1 MSSRLR
7 VATTAIVAAA
17 MLVGCGSSSNSSATS
32 APGGGSKAIILAT
45 TTSVEDSGLLDQ
57 LVPEFQRQSGYTV
70 KTVAVGSGQAL
81 AMADRG
87 EADVVIAHDPETEKQ
102 LVNTGKATQSVLMHN
117 DFVVI
122 GPSSDPAGIKQA
134 TTAAD
139 ALKRISEKQAAFISR
154 GDKSGTNSFELK
166 QWKAANTTPSGSW
179 YQESGQGMGQTINI
193 ASQKQAYTIADR
205 ATYLA
210 TKDSS
215 GLAIL
220 YQGTPDMLNVYD
232 VLPVTA
238 KAGSRVNVSG
248 GEAFAEFMLSP
259 AVQKEIG
266 EFGKAKYGIAL
277 FDPDAGQ
284 TAQQIEQ
291 ELATAG

>member
-102 LVNTGKATQSVLMHN
+102 LVNTGKATQTVLMHN

-166 QWKAANTTPSGSW
+166 QWKTANITPSGSW
-179 YQESGQGMGQTINI
+179 YQESGQGMGQTCQPCGGMGEACCAGGNM
-193 ASQKQAYTIADR
+193 AMRCSA
-205 ATYLA
+205 
-210 TKDSS
+210 
-215 GLAIL
+215 GLTCRFVGGMG
-220 YQGTPDMLNVYD
+220 QRCGMGGGGNPTPD
-232 VLPVTA
+232 A
-238 KAGSRVNVSG
+238 SAGN
-248 GEAFAEFMLSP
+248 
-259 AVQKEIG
+259 
-266 EFGKAKYGIAL
+266 
-277 FDPDAGQ
+277 
-284 TAQQIEQ
+284 
-291 ELATAG
+291 